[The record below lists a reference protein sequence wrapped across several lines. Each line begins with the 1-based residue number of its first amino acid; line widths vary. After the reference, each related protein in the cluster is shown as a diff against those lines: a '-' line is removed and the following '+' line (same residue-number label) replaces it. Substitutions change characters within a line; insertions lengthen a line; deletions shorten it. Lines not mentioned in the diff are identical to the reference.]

1 MSMISATAGI
11 SSGLLYYYFKSKD
24 ELFTSLVQEAMF
36 ETEVAIRSIYELPG
50 TPIQK
55 LRALTTEILD
65 ESGAPYFMLVHQAR
79 TSGGVPEQV
88 KQLLEQYSMNTY
100 IEALLR
106 GRGLQDAEGRYAAE
120 INKPSFELRLAF
132 KSERRFINS
141 EIRLIERL

>member
-65 ESGAPYFMLVHQAR
+65 GKRSPLLHASPPSADVWRCSRAGQAASGAIFDEYV
-79 TSGGVPEQV
+79 
-88 KQLLEQYSMNTY
+88 Y
-100 IEALLR
+100 
-106 GRGLQDAEGRYAAE
+106 
-120 INKPSFELRLAF
+120 
-132 KSERRFINS
+132 
-141 EIRLIERL
+141 

>member
-1 MSMISATAGI
+1 
-11 SSGLLYYYFKSKD
+11 
-24 ELFTSLVQEAMF
+24 
-36 ETEVAIRSIYELPG
+36 
-50 TPIQK
+50 
-55 LRALTTEILD
+55 
-65 ESGAPYFMLVHQAR
+65 MLVHQAR

-120 INKPSFELRLAF
+120 INKPSLELRLAF